1 MCRPRKRCGWL
12 CMHKRHQAGSVLDP
26 RDTVLSQWHHVV
38 EHKLKVEYL
47 TGPSDFSKNTSLWY
61 IIKTKYYWVNRRL
74 PLIQLSCSI
83 EISNNCRIFWVD
95 YKMFEVRTGWWNWL
109 MHWDISPSKVPADLL
124 KQLFNFH
131 RHTMQSQKKWNS
143 EINQRRNA
151 GIQQFSICLEIT
163 LSILKRHKRSKTRAW
178 NPKSILIK
186 SPTNTTTK
194 GQNK

>member
-26 RDTVLSQWHHVV
+26 SDTVLSQWHYVV

-61 IIKTKYYWVNRRL
+61 IIKTTYYWVNRRL

-124 KQLFNFH
+124 KQLFNFQ

-143 EINQRRNA
+143 EK
-151 GIQQFSICLEIT
+151 GSGV
-163 LSILKRHKRSKTRAW
+163 RA
-178 NPKSILIK
+178 K
-186 SPTNTTTK
+186 SPSGPNESALHFQCHVVYSNVHYQQGWALGKSLFNQICKTYTHDPR
-194 GQNK
+194 